1 MKKKIKKSAAG
12 GKKQEKKEM
21 PKIDWLNKLLF
32 KFWPKMGIRYFANKM
47 GIDDSRAQ
55 QAHDL
60 FSGAKRIDVFPSS
73 SGYRGFILILDR
85 KTSLYFYQDGD
96 HFKYDGYEM
105 GEYKKGDVTLF
116 DTVKANK
123 DHRY

>member
-1 MKKKIKKSAAG
+1 MAK
-12 GKKQEKKEM
+12 GKEI
-21 PKIDWLNKLLF
+21 KIDWLNKLLF

-47 GIDDSRAQ
+47 GIDDSRAR

-60 FSGAKRIDVFPSS
+60 FTGVKKIDIFPSG
-73 SGYRGFILILDR
+73 SGYRGFILILDQ

-116 DTVKANK
+116 DTVKTK
-123 DHRY
+123 KEHRY